1 MNKVYLLIILFV
13 IPNHIYSQESIKQ
26 EVDSIERI
34 NYGEYMD
41 IEIEQLLKKNKD
53 IHYKKG
59 GIEGFCVQI
68 YSGESRGESQRIK
81 SQFMKRFPEIKS
93 VFYERVSPN
102 WKVRVGKFRTRLEVK
117 KLQSVIKEIYPSAY
131 ITEKIVP
138 FGRFD

>member
-1 MNKVYLLIILFV
+1 MNKLYLIIVFF
-13 IPNHIYSQESIKQ
+13 IPNYIYSQESIKQ
-26 EVDSIERI
+26 EADSIEKI

-41 IEIEQLLKKNKD
+41 KETEQLLQKNKY

-68 YSGESRGESQRIK
+68 YSGDSRGESQRIK

-102 WKVRVGKFRTRLEVK
+102 WKVRAGKFRTRLEVK
-117 KLQSVIKEIYPSAY
+117 KLQSIIKEIYPSAY

>member
-1 MNKVYLLIILFV
+1 MNKLYLLIVFV
-13 IPNHIYSQESIKQ
+13 IPNYIYSQESIKQ
-26 EVDSIERI
+26 EADSIDKI

-41 IEIEQLLKKNKD
+41 KETERLLQKNKD

-68 YSGESRGESQRIK
+68 YSGDSRGESQRIK
-81 SQFMKRFPEIKS
+81 SQFMKIFPEIES

-117 KLQSVIKEIYPSAY
+117 KLHSIIKEIYPSAY

>member
-1 MNKVYLLIILFV
+1 MNKLYLLIVFV
-13 IPNHIYSQESIKQ
+13 IPNYIYSRESIKQ
-26 EVDSIERI
+26 EADSIDKI

-41 IEIEQLLKKNKD
+41 KETERLLQKNKD

-68 YSGESRGESQRIK
+68 YSGDSRGESQRIK
-81 SQFMKRFPEIKS
+81 SQFMKIFPEIES

-117 KLQSVIKEIYPSAY
+117 KLHSIIKEIYPSAY